1 MHQTPEKQGG
11 GAVENSGATDGTEGS
26 GEKGADGSP
35 CVDQKQTGKQC
46 YSSAMGVRKTAGTV
60 STSQDLLRKGGRY

>member
-1 MHQTPEKQGG
+1 MKGRGKMHQTPEKQGG

-35 CVDQKQTGKQC
+35 CVDQKQTGK
-46 YSSAMGVRKTAGTV
+46 
-60 STSQDLLRKGGRY
+60 

>member
-35 CVDQKQTGKQC
+35 CVDQKQTGK
-46 YSSAMGVRKTAGTV
+46 
-60 STSQDLLRKGGRY
+60 